1 MTKIVKMSEKNEHG
15 TLEQFYPE
23 THAEAVK
30 GLVSVSEEEK
40 TIWDQ
45 KESTAGAE
53 QKANTALNSAK
64 DYVDTIGEGMVIF
77 KGANLMGAGQS
88 FKWDASKLKFGMTLL
103 FSRYDAANNTPQDY
117 YYHSVFLSKAQ
128 LVELA
133 GKGILVQMPST
144 TYGDRKYLY
153 VSTTGLSGHFDNL
166 NYAAWALRQVTIM

>member
-1 MTKIVKMSEKNEHG
+1 MQRLLKDLCRFQRKRK
-15 TLEQFYPE
+15 QFGI
-23 THAEAVK
+23 K
-30 GLVSVSEEEK
+30 
-40 TIWDQ
+40 

-64 DYVDTIGEGMVIF
+64 DYVDTIGEGTVIF

-153 VSTTGLSGHFDNL
+153 VQQLGYLDILIIRIMRLGLF
-166 NYAAWALRQVTIM
+166 AK

>member
-40 TIWDQ
+40 TTWSE
-45 KESTAGAE
+45 KETPAGAE
-53 QKANTALNSAK
+53 QKANSALNSAK
-64 DYVDTIGEGMVIF
+64 EYVDTIGEGIVVF
-77 KGANLMGAGQS
+77 KGANHMGAGQA
-88 FKWDASKLKFGMTLL
+88 FKWDPFKLKFGLTLL
-103 FSRYDAANNTPQDY
+103 FSRYDTTNNTPYDY

-133 GKGILVQMPST
+133 GKGVLMQMPST

-153 VSTTGLSGHFDNL
+153 ISTTGLSGHADNL
-166 NYAAWALRQVTIM
+166 NSPAWVLRQIAIM